1 MIGRGWSAAPGL
13 GVLVLAASC
22 ASTQQVSLECVP
34 SEVQIFVDGRE
45 LEKPRAELKLGVDEP
60 HTLYFKGGSYRP
72 QMVVL
77 EAQEVDG
84 KRVLSNADLCQR
96 LVFTPVSPEVRMHL
110 DPDDLPPE

>member
-1 MIGRGWSAAPGL
+1 MIGKIHRAAPGL
-13 GVLVLAASC
+13 AALVLAAGC

-34 SEVQIFVDGRE
+34 SEVRVYVDGRE
-45 LEKPRAELKLGVDEP
+45 LEGRRSELSLAVAEP

-77 EAQEVDG
+77 ESREVDG
-84 KRVLSNADLCQR
+84 ERVLSNADLCQR
-96 LVFTPVSPEVRMHL
+96 LVFTEVSPEVRMRL